1 MESKE
6 FNKSFD
12 QLMSFLQ
19 NQQVIQE
26 TKTFLERNGI
36 NISPRKFLSF
46 FMIYYHNKELL
57 DQSHISIEFYKQ
69 VKRTIKVYDSL
80 LSEYKEFKLRILH
93 YVVQETEKWL
103 DIWKKKDKYE
113 MIMPMVHMYH
123 YLEEQ
128 KNDNQSWN
136 EEIDNQKELIQ
147 SKILKLDRNARE
159 MIKNPP
165 RITINSEAKQN
176 IINVIHKAYWDKF
189 QESIRL
195 HQWSQLVGFVNE
207 IKQMLKKLVPHRNDL
222 HEEIDQQIDSQIL
235 KQRLE
240 NNAMNQ
246 EDIFKL
252 MEFILNWIR
261 QFQAPIDDQ
270 DTEEWWQHIQ
280 RQTSWDIMMR
290 DFFMIAFAKL
300 DKIKIVLH
308 SFHTSN

>member
-6 FNKSFD
+6 FNKPFE

-46 FMIYYHNKELL
+46 FMVYYHKDELL
-57 DQSHISIEFYKQ
+57 DQSEISMELYKQ
-69 VKRTIKVYDSL
+69 VKRTVKVYDSL

-93 YVVQETEKWL
+93 YVVQETEKWFN
-103 DIWKKKDKYE
+103 IWKKKDKYE
-113 MIMPMVHMYH
+113 LIMPMIHMYH
-123 YLEEQ
+123 HLEEQ
-128 KNDNQSWN
+128 KNENQSWN
-136 EEIDNQKELIQ
+136 EEIDKQKELIQ
-147 SKILKLDRNARE
+147 TKILKLDRNASE
-159 MIKNPP
+159 MIQNPP
-165 RITINSEAKQN
+165 RVTIDIETKQN
-176 IINVIHKAYWDKF
+176 IVNVIHKAYWDKF

-195 HQWSQLVGFVNE
+195 HQWDQLIGFVDE
-207 IKQMLKKLVPHRNDL
+207 IKQMLKELVHHRQDL
-222 HEEIDQQIDSQIL
+222 HKEMDDKIDSQIL

-246 EDIFKL
+246 EDIFTML
-252 MEFILNWIR
+252 EYIVNWIR
-261 QFQAPIDDQ
+261 QFQAPVDDQ

-280 RQTSWDIMMR
+280 RQQSWDVMMR

-300 DKIKIVLH
+300 DKIKIVLKP
-308 SFHTSN
+308 FHTTN